1 MLSKNAVVRK
11 NVQNTGQKYHIFI
24 KPVCT
29 EGEQDD
35 SKPYFC
41 RTAIA
46 TATTNH
52 HCYMGFR
59 SAIIHPFANSI
70 ARSIDRW
77 SADAAARQEK
87 VFQNLISRAVNTAFG
102 RDHDFSN
109 IRTYDDFK
117 KAVPIRD
124 YEDLK
129 GYVERIKNGE
139 RDVLWSGKPA
149 YFAKTSGTTSGVK
162 YIPMSKESTPLHF
175 GTARNASFNYFS
187 RTGNGRW
194 LDGKMIFLSGSPELE
209 ETGGIPTGRL
219 SGISN
224 HLVPGWLRTN
234 QMPSWSTN
242 CIDDWEEKLER
253 IVDETIHADM
263 RLISGIPPWVQMYY
277 ERLLERSGKNT
288 VKEIFPNFSLFM
300 YGGVNFEPYRA
311 KLEALVGGPVDSV
324 ETYPASE
331 GFIAFQ
337 DVFSDRATSSHPI
350 TNPGLLLNADA
361 GMFFEFVPAD
371 EIFNENPTRL
381 WLRDVEIGVN
391 YALILN
397 TNAGLWGY
405 NIGDTVQFVSK
416 NPYRIVVSGRVK
428 HFISAFGEH
437 VIGKEVEEAL
447 LPVANASGIRIVE
460 FTVAPQ
466 VNPPEGGLPYHEW
479 FIEFD
484 NAPADL
490 ASFAAD
496 VDIRMRTQNIYYDDL
511 ITGNILRPLKI
522 RSLRRDAFREYMK
535 RQGKLGGQNK
545 VPRLANDR
553 KIADELEG
561 WNG

>member
-1 MLSKNAVVRK
+1 
-11 NVQNTGQKYHIFI
+11 
-24 KPVCT
+24 
-29 EGEQDD
+29 
-35 SKPYFC
+35 
-41 RTAIA
+41 
-46 TATTNH
+46 
-52 HCYMGFR
+52 MGFR
-59 SAIIHPFANSI
+59 ATLIHPFARFI
-70 ARSIDRW
+70 ARSVDRW
-77 SADAAARQEK
+77 SAEAVQRQETVFQRLIADAAG
-87 VFQNLISRAVNTAFG
+87 TAFG
-102 RDHDFSN
+102 KDHHFSA
-109 IRTYDDFK
+109 IKSYDDFK
-117 KAVPIRD
+117 QAVPIRD

-129 GYVERIKNGE
+129 PYIERIKAGE
-139 RDVLWSGKPA
+139 RDILWPGKPA

-175 GTARNASFNYFS
+175 GTARNAAFNYFA

-194 LDGKMIFLSGSPELE
+194 LDGKMIFLSGSPEVDE
-209 ETGGIPTGRL
+209 VAGIPTGRL

-224 HLVPGWLRTN
+224 HLVPAWLRTN
-234 QMPSWSTN
+234 QMPSWKTN
-242 CIDDWEEKLER
+242 CIEDWEEKLDR

-277 ERLLERSGKNT
+277 ERLLERSGKKT
-288 VKEIFPNFSLFM
+288 IREIFPNFSLFI

-311 KLEALVGGPVDSV
+311 KLEALVGSPVASV

-331 GFIAFQ
+331 GFIAYQ
-337 DVFSDRATSSHPI
+337 DMFDGAATP
-350 TNPGLLLNADA
+350 PGLLLNADA

-371 EIFNENPTRL
+371 EIFNPNPTRL
-381 WLRDVEIGVN
+381 WLKEVELGVN

-447 LPVANASGIRIVE
+447 LPVANAAGVRIVE

-466 VNPPEGGLPYHEW
+466 VQPPGGGLPFHEW

-484 NAPADL
+484 NPPADL
-490 ASFAAD
+490 NAFAL
-496 VDIRMRTQNIYYDDL
+496 DIDTRMRLQNIYYDDL
-511 ITGNILRPLKI
+511 ITGNILRPLVI
-522 RSLRRDAFREYMK
+522 RSLPRDAFRNYMK
-535 RQGKLGGQNK
+535 SEGKLGGQNK
-545 VPRLANDR
+545 VPRLSNDR
-553 KIADELEG
+553 KIAERLIHAFI
-561 WNG
+561 